1 MPSDN
6 AIEIEFDEENRCY
19 YIVWQPLI
27 IGLGG
32 TKFDTLKDVR
42 KAAHFGVDTFIDLK
56 VMEIG
61 YDSNAVI

>member
-32 TKFDTLKDVR
+32 TKFDTQKMYERQHILVL
-42 KAAHFGVDTFIDLK
+42 IPLL
-56 VMEIG
+56 I
-61 YDSNAVI
+61 